1 MTILVQDAPS
11 PAKATARSLKALHGR
26 SGGDNWREKGR
37 RFLALLESM
46 VRERQIDLSAVLLEE
61 AAALSMGQRWKA
73 HLIEGR
79 AQSEAGEPVSLMESG
94 QPVTSDF
101 FSSVT
106 GQVIYSEIRRTS
118 ELPEFVFSKLVRTM
132 QSGLPG
138 TEIVPEITAMGDL
151 AETVLEGQAYPKVGI
166 GAATTTL
173 PASVKKGLGLDLT
186 EEALAF
192 TSPQGLTQFI
202 LAQAGAV
209 GNFLGLRKEISLI
222 DVIIGFVN
230 NYIRNGTGTNTYL
243 TSGAYINNQTSMDL
257 VDHTDIDAAEQ
268 LLGEMVDPTTGLPIP
283 IAGQSRVLIV
293 SPARVMRASSII
305 NATTISVGDITTG
318 TGLQTNSRSPM
329 GGLQVQLVSS
339 RLMMQRILATMEAET
354 AKAHDGWFWGSL
366 MAFVWKELWPLAVF
380 QQGGQGSAAG
390 FDTDTVMRWKA
401 RYHGVAAVKEP
412 RLITRNENSA
422 WAL

>member
-1 MTILVQDAPS
+1 MTILVQDVPA
-11 PAKATARSLKALHGR
+11 PAKATAASLKTTFDR
-26 SGGDNWREKGR
+26 CGGDNHREKGR
-37 RFLALLESM
+37 RFLALLEAA
-46 VRERQIDLSAVLLEE
+46 VKDRQIDLSQVLLEE
-61 AAALSMGQRWKA
+61 VGHRSMGERWKA

-79 AQSEAGEPVSLMESG
+79 NHGGHVDLVESG

-101 FSSVT
+101 FSAVT

-118 ELPEFVFSKLVRTM
+118 ELPEFIFSKLVRTM

-138 TEIVPEITAMGDL
+138 TETVPEITAMGDV
-151 AETVLEGQAYPKVGI
+151 AETVLEGQEYPKVGI

-186 EEALAF
+186 EEAMSF
-192 TSPQGLTQFI
+192 TAPQGLTQFI

-209 GNFLGLRKEISLI
+209 GNFLGLRKELSLI

-243 TSGAYINNQTSMDL
+243 TAGSYVNNQTGVDL
-257 VDHTDIDAAEQ
+257 VDYTDVDAAEQ

-283 IAGQSRVLIV
+283 IADQSRVLIV

-318 TGLQTNSRSPM
+318 TGLQTTSRSPIAM
-329 GGLQVQLVSS
+329 PVQLVSS
-339 RLMMQRILATMEAET
+339 RLMMQRIIATMEAET

-380 QQGGQGSAAG
+380 QQSGQGSAAG
-390 FDTDTVMRWKA
+390 FERDVVMRWKA